1 MVERDGNVLWNLS
14 IFSIFDPMMCWV
26 SDPLIQD
33 PCSCIFRV
41 SGLSCFLGRNL
52 GNEAGIFHTV
62 GLPALSARGLMHQ
75 RVVSAFF
82 NILPVLFSKKQIGD
96 VSVFTTPM
104 RNIKNALSIAS
115 RASVKVGWDQLFSWF
130 LKIFGHPGPI
140 YFIIPVKSNAC

>member
-33 PCSCIFRV
+33 PCSCIFTV

-115 RASVKVGWDQLFSWF
+115 RASVKNWLGPTFQLVPENFWAPWAYLFHNS
-130 LKIFGHPGPI
+130 
-140 YFIIPVKSNAC
+140 C